1 MRITFETSDE
11 TDTIGLAERLGKN
24 LKRGDIVCL
33 YGDLGAGK
41 TTFIKGIARSVD
53 IPEREITSA
62 SFVIIAEHYGR
73 YPLYHIDLYRL
84 SDADEAMNTGMDE
97 YLYGDGISVVEWA
110 ERLGDYPDC
119 TVEIH
124 IKDIGDKKRKISIK
138 GNAEYI
144 KGLE

>member
-11 TDTIGLAERLGKN
+11 TDTIDLAERFGKK

>member
-84 SDADEAMNTGMDE
+84 SGANEAMNTGMDE

-110 ERLGDYPDC
+110 ERLGDDLDC

-124 IKDIGDKKRKISIK
+124 IKDIGDKKREISIK

-144 KGLE
+144 KNLE

>member
-84 SDADEAMNTGMDE
+84 SDANEAMNTGMDE

-110 ERLGDYPDC
+110 ERLGDDLDC

-124 IKDIGDKKRKISIK
+124 IKDIGDKKREISIK

-144 KGLE
+144 KDLE

>member
-1 MRITFETSDE
+1 LRITFETSDE

-84 SDADEAMNTGMDE
+84 SDANEAMNTGMDE

-110 ERLGDYPDC
+110 ERLGDDLDC

-124 IKDIGDKKRKISIK
+124 IKDIGDKKREISIK

-144 KGLE
+144 KDLE